1 MVKHNFKSYLFLLL
15 LTLLYLLSGLAV
27 NYIYPSLLNIN
38 TLAVILAVFFPVSL
52 LALVIFYSGIKND
65 PGRRILKTFLAISLK
80 TVLCLAFALILFM
93 GFKKKDSVTVIL
105 FFIIY
110 LGFTLFVVFSMLNT
124 LKKSH

>member
-1 MVKHNFKSYLFLLL
+1 MKHNFKSYLFLLL
-15 LTLLYLLSGLAV
+15 LTLLYLLSGLTL

-38 TLAVILAVFFPVSL
+38 TLAVILAVFLPVSL
-52 LALVIFYSGIKND
+52 LALVIFNSGIKND
-65 PGRRILKTFLAISLK
+65 PDRRILKTFLAISLK
-80 TVLCLAFALILFM
+80 TVLCLAFALILFV

>member
-15 LTLLYLLSGLAV
+15 LTLLYLLSGLTV

-38 TLAVILAVFFPVSL
+38 TLAVILAVFLPVSL
-52 LALVIFYSGIKND
+52 LALVIFNSGIKND
-65 PGRRILKTFLAISLK
+65 PDRRILKTFLAISLK

>member
-1 MVKHNFKSYLFLLL
+1 MKHNFKSYLFLLL
-15 LTLLYLLSGLAV
+15 LTLLFLLSGLAI
-27 NYIYPSLLNIN
+27 NWLHPAALNIS
-38 TLAVILAVFFPVSL
+38 TLAIILAFFLPVSF
-52 LALVIFYSGIKND
+52 LALLIFNSGIKND
-65 PGRRILKTFLAISLK
+65 PDRRILKTFVAITLK

>member
-15 LTLLYLLSGLAV
+15 LTLLYLLSGLTV

-38 TLAVILAVFFPVSL
+38 TLAVILAVFLPVSL
-52 LALVIFYSGIKND
+52 LALVIFNSGIKND
-65 PGRRILKTFLAISLK
+65 PDRRILKTFLAISLK
-80 TVLCLAFALILFM
+80 TVLCLAFALILFV